1 MDGQNI
7 KRLLPSTVED
17 IFMSYYGDLLSVKS
31 FEWRPPNFDFAGEC
45 LVFPGVSG
53 SPLSHRSIRRLGPNS
68 YRIMAEETDPCPDD
82 NHKRILYLLDLA
94 NGLSCHSRMN
104 CNQPDSPTML
114 KVKRMIDT
122 MLKSVEFVLMADPA
136 IGGGAA
142 ELRPLPDSP

>member
-31 FEWRPPNFDFAGEC
+31 FEWRPPNFDFAGEY
-45 LVFPGVSG
+45 LVFPGVPG
-53 SPLSHRSIRRLGPNS
+53 SPLSQQSIHRLGPNS

-104 CNQPDSPTML
+104 CNQPDSQTML

-122 MLKSVEFVLMADPA
+122 MLKSVEFVLKADA
-136 IGGGAA
+136 VTGGGIA
-142 ELRPLPDSP
+142 ELRSISDSP

>member
-7 KRLLPSTVED
+7 KRLLPSAVED
-17 IFMSYYGDLLSVKS
+17 ISMSFNGNLLSVES
-31 FEWRPPNFDFAGEC
+31 FEMCPPNFDFAGEC
-45 LVFPGVSG
+45 LVFPGVPT
-53 SPLSHRSIRRLGPNS
+53 SPLSQRSIRRLEPTS

-104 CNQPDSPTML
+104 CNQPDSQTML

-122 MLKSVEFVLMADPA
+122 MLKSVEFVLKADA
-136 IGGGAA
+136 VTGGGIA
-142 ELRPLPDSP
+142 ELRSISDSP

>member
-7 KRLLPSTVED
+7 KRLLPSAVED
-17 IFMSYYGDLLSVKS
+17 ITMAFNGNLLSVKS
-31 FEWRPPNFDFAGEC
+31 FE
-45 LVFPGVSG
+45 
-53 SPLSHRSIRRLGPNS
+53 SPLSQRSIRRLEPTS

-104 CNQPDSPTML
+104 CNQPDSQTML

-122 MLKSVEFVLMADPA
+122 MLKSVEFVLKADA
-136 IGGGAA
+136 VTGGGIA
-142 ELRPLPDSP
+142 ELRSISDSP